1 MSISKPL
8 LIYTEHSWAGSG
20 PVLEKAHR
28 GTDTMALCLLL
39 WGTAGRV
46 GGQCAG
52 ASSTPSSWVGR
63 MTEMLFLYQL
73 QDFGQVIQQRSWGS
87 QSPRPRQCVPRGM
100 SSQELVTTAHSFP
113 SPWSRPF
120 WWMSWLRQGTT
131 WPQPRNN
138 LWSDWGPGRE
148 LTRIEFSPLRCVHGY
163 VGLYPLSDI
172 YLNGESM
179 PAQLRLP
186 SPFLSVTFAGKIDI
200 ALPFDHTGQLFPGL
214 PPTVK
219 NS

>member
-1 MSISKPL
+1 
-8 LIYTEHSWAGSG
+8 
-20 PVLEKAHR
+20 
-28 GTDTMALCLLL
+28 MALCLLL

-87 QSPRPRQCVPRGM
+87 QSPRRRQCVPRGM

-148 LTRIEFSPLRCVHGY
+148 LMRIEFSPLHCVHGY

-172 YLNGESM
+172 CLNGESM
-179 PAQLRLP
+179 PLECSRGWAWEGAERRGIGISLQSLLLFKLFLRFKKFYAIIR
-186 SPFLSVTFAGKIDI
+186 PFYFNIK
-200 ALPFDHTGQLFPGL
+200 LF
-214 PPTVK
+214 
-219 NS
+219 

>member
-148 LTRIEFSPLRCVHGY
+148 LTRIESHLSVVSTGMWAYTPFQTFVWTVRACPPSLGCPRLSLRSMHSFLSPL
-163 VGLYPLSDI
+163 L
-172 YLNGESM
+172 E
-179 PAQLRLP
+179 
-186 SPFLSVTFAGKIDI
+186 K
-200 ALPFDHTGQLFPGL
+200 
-214 PPTVK
+214 
-219 NS
+219 